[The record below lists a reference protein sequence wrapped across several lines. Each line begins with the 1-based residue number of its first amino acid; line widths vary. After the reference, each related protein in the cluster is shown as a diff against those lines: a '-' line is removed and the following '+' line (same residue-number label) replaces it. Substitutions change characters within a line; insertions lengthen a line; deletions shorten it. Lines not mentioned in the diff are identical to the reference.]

1 MSDLVL
7 FSLEYKLK
15 RIRCIFHFFFSFFIP
30 IMSRI
35 GFLKK
40 IMQTSKQAWCLFPFS
55 PHFHILLYKSLQP
68 MTPRVQLHPLPS
80 QALLFFPKELIWSC
94 CQPAGTFHA
103 QRMFICSGIL
113 RLHHEGGLKN
123 QLAVTWVAGVIIA
136 ENWSVQ
142 WLQSW
147 KQHLE
152 NKPST
157 AETGAHPE
165 REGQSHQVLTHTL
178 VLQGWLAHHPG
189 AGWAELHH
197 RDTFCS
203 EWLAE
208 KILREKQ
215 GRQISP
221 GNPWER

>member
-1 MSDLVL
+1 MYFPL
-7 FSLEYKLK
+7 
-15 RIRCIFHFFFSFFIP
+15 FFSFFIP

-136 ENWSVQ
+136 ETDQCSDFRAE
-142 WLQSW
+142 S
-147 KQHLE
+147 
-152 NKPST
+152 ST
-157 AETGAHPE
+157 WRMNPAQQRQE
-165 REGQSHQVLTHTL
+165 HTQRGK
-178 VLQGWLAHHPG
+178 V
-189 AGWAELHH
+189 
-197 RDTFCS
+197 
-203 EWLAE
+203 
-208 KILREKQ
+208 
-215 GRQISP
+215 SP
-221 GNPWER
+221 TRC